1 MRLLPPVR
9 TSQRKKA
16 LRCAATV
23 RSSKLEPE
31 ASWDLTHSQKAPVA
45 VSMPSVED
53 HRRLLR
59 DYADA
64 SEELTVR
71 DTRATIVV
79 AVGERA

>member
-1 MRLLPPVR
+1 MPQ
-9 TSQRKKA
+9 SDSSEKA

-31 ASWDLTHSQKAPVA
+31 ASWDLTHSQKAPLA

-64 SEELTVR
+64 SEALTVR
-71 DTRATIVV
+71 DTRGGIVV
-79 AVGERA
+79 KDRERD